1 MSVLRRRILAPY
13 VPLPASRS
21 ASVPA
26 LKLYTLYTRLPI
38 GAVFQSPEYHF
49 FERSFVMYLE
59 KINGP
64 EDVKK
69 LNSEELTLLAG
80 EMREALLH
88 KLSKKGGHFG
98 PNFGMVEAII
108 ALHYVFDSPKD
119 KLVFDVSHQSYCHKM
134 LTGRKD
140 AFLYE
145 EHFAD
150 VSGYT
155 NPEESEHDFFNVG
168 HTSTSVS
175 LASGLAKA
183 RDLKNGQE
191 NIVAVIGDGS
201 LSGGE
206 ALEGLDFASELNSNF
221 IIVVNDNDMSIA
233 ENHGGLYKNLKE
245 LRESNGSCQCN
256 LFRAMGLDY
265 HYLNDG
271 NDIDKLIRIFDK
283 VKDTD
288 HPTVV
293 HINTQKG
300 KGYAIAERD
309 KENWHWCMP
318 FDIETGK
325 SLVSFDGEDYGDIT
339 SDFLLEKMEKDPA
352 VAAITAAVPVAM
364 GFTANKRKKAG
375 KQFIDVGIAEE
386 HAVAMA
392 SGMAANGCKPVFG
405 THSSFIQRT
414 YDQLSQDLCVN
425 SNPATILVF
434 TASVFGMNDV
444 THLGIFDIPLIS
456 NIPNMVYLA
465 PTTKEEYL
473 AMLDWSMEQTEHPVA
488 IRVPCNGVISTDK
501 PVDTDYGNLNQYQ
514 VTETGSR
521 IAILA
526 LGDFF
531 QLGEELAKAVKE
543 KTGLAP
549 TLINP
554 RYITGLDE
562 TLLENLKKD
571 HQTVVTL
578 EDGILNGGF
587 GEKISRFYGPSSM
600 KVYNYGLKKEFLDRF
615 DVEKVLK
622 DNRLTPSQILEDI
635 LSSAVSYLQL

>member
-1 MSVLRRRILAPY
+1 
-13 VPLPASRS
+13 
-21 ASVPA
+21 
-26 LKLYTLYTRLPI
+26 
-38 GAVFQSPEYHF
+38 
-49 FERSFVMYLE
+49 MYLE

-64 EDVKK
+64 CDVKK
-69 LNSEELTLLAG
+69 LNPEELTALAA
-80 EMREALLH
+80 EMRAALLH
-88 KLSKKGGHFG
+88 KLSKHGGHFG

-145 EHFAD
+145 EHFDD

-183 RDLKNGQE
+183 RDLKGDHE
-191 NIVAVIGDGS
+191 NIIAVIGDGS

-245 LRESNGSCQCN
+245 LRESNGAYACN
-256 LFRAMGLDY
+256 LFKAMGLDY
-265 HYLNDG
+265 LYLNDG
-271 NDIDKLIRIFDK
+271 NDIGQLIDIFAK

-300 KGYAIAERD
+300 KGYALAEQD
-309 KENWHWCMP
+309 KENWHWHVP
-318 FDIETGK
+318 FDVETGK
-325 SLVSFDGEDYGDIT
+325 PLLSFDGEDYGSIT
-339 SDFLLEKMEKDPA
+339 SDFLLEKMEKDPT
-352 VAAITAAVPVAM
+352 VAAIVAAVPVAI
-364 GFTANKRKKAG
+364 GFTADKRKKAG
-375 KQFIDVGIAEE
+375 KHFIDVGIAEE
-386 HAVAMA
+386 HAIAMA
-392 SGMAANGCKPVFG
+392 SGMAANGGKPVFG

-425 SNPATILVF
+425 NNPATILVC

-444 THLGIFDIPLIS
+444 THLGIYDIPLIS

-473 AMLDWSMEQTEHPVA
+473 AMLDWSIEQTAHPVA
-488 IRVPCNGVISTDK
+488 IRIPCNGVISTAE
-501 PVDTDYGNLNQYQ
+501 PVDTDYGNLNKYQ
-514 VTETGSR
+514 VKKSGSGV
-521 IAILA
+521 AILA

-531 QLGEELAKAVKE
+531 QLGEELANAVKE
-543 KTGLAP
+543 KTGSAP

-562 TLLENLKKD
+562 TLLESLKKD
-571 HQTVVTL
+571 HQTVITL

-587 GEKISRFYGPSSM
+587 GEKISRFYGPSDM
-600 KVYNYGLKKEFLDRF
+600 KVYNYGLKKEFLDRY
-615 DVEKVLK
+615 DVAEVLK
-622 DNRLTPSQILEDI
+622 ANRLTIPQILEDT
-635 LSSAVSYLQL
+635 LS